1 MDMSAKWFDLSPR
14 DSLFQT
20 HMNLMCSYHRKPLHL
35 SFTTLLQALFTRND
49 STPLPHFKTTSILQD
64 GWLSSNP
71 AQVKCEPR
79 SWPVMSAPHDGGN
92 NQSCE
97 PARCLNRSSGRH
109 LQDFWG
115 ARPAERHY
123 ILNGNSLVRFPLQL
137 YRHESRKREFPHCS
151 EGLTNGCKRLA
162 VTLWQARVGSCSS
175 NTSRDED
182 TIWQANKTT
191 TWAHCNRMKWYWGSD
206 SAETQ
211 RAAAH
216 SLKSL
221 KV

>member
-1 MDMSAKWFDLSPR
+1 MTQLPCHTSRQQAFYR
-14 DSLFQT
+14 TADSVVIRRRL
-20 HMNLMCSYHRKPLHL
+20 NVSLGVAS
-35 SFTTLLQALFTRND
+35 
-49 STPLPHFKTTSILQD
+49 
-64 GWLSSNP
+64 
-71 AQVKCEPR
+71 
-79 SWPVMSAPHDGGN
+79 VMSAPHDGGN

-109 LQDFWG
+109 LRVFWG

-206 SAETQ
+206 CRNT
-211 RAAAH
+211 H